1 MSNQY
6 MTYKTA
12 SYQLDANAAKRLKI
26 FLSQVAS
33 TSIDSFAV
41 RYKKIAAKIVSD
53 HDFGLTAAEFNL
65 LVSVLD
71 DFSAVGDYGKI
82 RDDLIAQA
90 PSLDAYA
97 PEIMAISI
105 IGDDAPD
112 VDCEWLYDV
121 HNDVMD
127 GNITFTDS
135 YRMTQGFM
143 RGLIAARLVGIE
155 VISDL
160 DRSMQI
166 CGGYDRL
173 NKKG

>member
-1 MSNQY
+1 MSDQY
-6 MTYKTA
+6 MTYTTG
-12 SYQLDANAAKRLKI
+12 SYQLDANAAKRLKF
-26 FLSQVAS
+26 FLAQIAS
-33 TSIDSFAV
+33 TSIESFAA
-41 RYKKIAAKIVSD
+41 RYKKIAAKIMSD
-53 HDFGLTAAEFNL
+53 HDFALTAAEFNL

-71 DFSAVGDYGKI
+71 DFSASGDYGQI

-90 PSLDAYA
+90 PSCDAYA

-112 VDCEWLYDV
+112 VDCGWLYDV

-127 GNITFTDS
+127 DNITFADS

-155 VISDL
+155 ALSDL

-166 CGGYDRL
+166 CGGN
-173 NKKG
+173 NKLEK

>member
-1 MSNQY
+1 
-6 MTYKTA
+6 MTYTTA

-26 FLSQVAS
+26 FLAQIAS
-33 TSIDSFAV
+33 TSIDSFAAC
-41 RYKKIAAKIVSD
+41 YQKIAAKISSD
-53 HDFGLTAAEFNL
+53 NDFSLTAVEFNS

-71 DFSAVGDYGKI
+71 DFSAVGDYGQI

-90 PSLDAYA
+90 PSNDAYA

-112 VDCEWLYDV
+112 VDCGWLYDV

-127 GNITFTDS
+127 GNITFADS

-143 RGLIAARLVGIE
+143 RGLIAPRLVGIE
-155 VISDL
+155 AISDL

-166 CGGYDRL
+166 CGGNDKL
-173 NKKG
+173 EK

>member
-1 MSNQY
+1 MDNQY

-12 SYQLDANAAKRLKI
+12 SYQLDANAAKRLQI
-26 FLSQVAS
+26 FLSQIAS
-33 TSIDSFAV
+33 TSIESFSA

-53 HDFGLTAAEFNL
+53 HDFSLTAAEFNL

-71 DFSAVGDYGKI
+71 DFSAVGDYWKI
-82 RDDLIAQA
+82 RDDLVAQA
-90 PSLDAYA
+90 PSHDAYT

-112 VDCEWLYDV
+112 VDCGWLYDV

-127 GNITFTDS
+127 GHTTFADS

-155 VISDL
+155 AISDL
-160 DRSMQI
+160 DRSMSS
-166 CGGYDRL
+166 CGGYDKMN
-173 NKKG
+173 NKG

>member
-1 MSNQY
+1 MGDQY
-6 MTYKTA
+6 MTYTTG
-12 SYQLDANAAKRLKI
+12 SYQLDANAAKRLKF

-33 TSIDSFAV
+33 TSIESFSA

-53 HDFGLTAAEFNL
+53 HDFALTAAEFNL

-71 DFSAVGDYGKI
+71 DFSDVGDYGQI
-82 RDDLIAQA
+82 RDNLIAQA
-90 PSLDAYA
+90 PSHDAYA

-105 IGDDAPD
+105 VSDDAPD
-112 VDCEWLYDV
+112 VDCGWLYDV

-127 GNITFTDS
+127 GNITFADS
-135 YRMTQGFM
+135 YRMTQGFI

-155 VISDL
+155 AISDL